1 MKSFLNKHV
10 DFIITDREETVK
22 KSFRDKLKISNEKRS
37 SLMLGIATTKVPAIR
52 GSSSVF
58 KIASIW
64 NIKILKYTDLV
75 SCMEEYQYKPIR
87 LGAQIRINTKG
98 LVHALR
104 NPFVKVED
112 QTRKYRPDIV
122 EMKSFPYLDFNNEGT
137 SSPFDTWFRQNR
149 L

>member
-22 KSFRDKLKISNEKRS
+22 KSFRNKLKISNEKRS

-58 KIASIW
+58 KIASTW

-112 QTRKYRPDIV
+112 QTRKCRPDIV

-137 SSPFDTWFRQNR
+137 SSPLDTWFRQNR